1 MQRLPKSDR
10 LGKSGFIM
18 TRSEV
23 LYLLPYFASLA
34 LSLGILYYTWER
46 RSAKGVTAFAWY
58 AFGQTLWIFGFIIEL
73 VASDLYEKIFWDGF
87 QWLAGLLL
95 VIAFPVFAVQYTE
108 HKLKNPQR
116 LFFLSL
122 IMPVIFAVILM
133 TDGFH
138 HLIYSNPHLIA
149 EHPFPEL
156 SYDFT
161 WAVDGYALY
170 SYVAM
175 FWAVGLLIQRLLR
188 PHGLYRTQIAIII
201 VGFLIPIIGTI
212 LTLFNI
218 HIAPQ
223 RDATP
228 FTNVIAN
235 LIIAWGLFRYKLFE
249 VVPIGRD
256 RLFEAMVDPVVI
268 LDNQHIVV
276 DINTS
281 MLDLLDKKANEVIGN
296 PAKQVFD
303 NFPIPIKRFTHVS
316 YAREETTFE
325 VGGKN
330 VYYEMTVWPLYD
342 TNKKMTG
349 RIYISHDITAL
360 KELER
365 ELRELNLDLEKRV
378 RLRTQE
384 LAEAYDVTL
393 EGWAKA
399 LELRDKETEG
409 HSRRVTETTVTV
421 ARAMGIHED
430 EVDHIRRGAIL
441 HDIGKMGVPDHI
453 LRKEGALTGEER
465 EVILKHPQTAYDLL
479 KQIPFLEKALEIP
492 YSHHERWDGTGYPRG
507 LKERAIPLPARI
519 FAIVDVWD
527 ALSSDRPYRK
537 AWKREE
543 VIQYLINESGK
554 HFDPRVVNIF
564 LALVEKGEI

>member
-1 MQRLPKSDR
+1 M
-10 LGKSGFIM
+10 SGFIM
-18 TRSEV
+18 TRSEIF
-23 LYLLPYFASLA
+23 YLLPYFASLA

-46 RSAKGVTAFAWY
+46 RSAKGVAAFTWYTA
-58 AFGQTLWIFGFIIEL
+58 GQTLWVFGFIIEL
-73 VASDLYEKIFWDGF
+73 LTPDLFGKMFWDGF
-87 QWLAGLLL
+87 QWLASLII
-95 VIAFPVFAVQYTE
+95 VIAFPIFTVQYTE
-108 HKLKNPQR
+108 YKFKNPQR
-116 LFFLSL
+116 MFVLSL
-122 IMPVIFAVILM
+122 IVPAVFVIILM

-138 HLIYSNPHLIA
+138 HLIYSNPHLTSDF
-149 EHPFPEL
+149 PFKEL
-156 SYDFT
+156 LYDFT
-161 WAVDGYALY
+161 WVVYGYALY
-170 SYVAM
+170 SYVTL
-175 FWAVGLLIQRLLR
+175 FWGMGLLVQRLFR
-188 PHGLYRTQIAIII
+188 PHGLYRTQLAIITF
-201 VGFLIPIIGTI
+201 GFLIPILGTI
-212 LTLFNI
+212 LTLFDI

-228 FTNVIAN
+228 FTNAIAN

-249 VVPIGRD
+249 VVPVGRD
-256 RLFEAMVDPVVI
+256 RLFEAIVDPVVI

-276 DINTS
+276 DINTA
-281 MLDLLDKKANEVIGN
+281 MLSLLDRKAVDVIGS
-296 PAKQVFD
+296 PAKQVFED
-303 NFPIPIKRFTHVS
+303 FPIPIKRFTHVS
-316 YAREETTFE
+316 YARDETTFE

-342 TNKKMTG
+342 SNKKMTG

-365 ELRELNLDLEKRV
+365 ELRELNVDLEKRV
-378 RLRTQE
+378 RMRTQE

-409 HSRRVTETTVTV
+409 HSRRVTETTITV
-421 ARAMGIHED
+421 ARTMGIHEE
-430 EVDHIRRGAIL
+430 EVEHIRRGAIL

-453 LRKEGALTGEER
+453 LRKEGALTAEER
-465 EVILKHPQTAYDLL
+465 QIILKHPETAYNLL

-537 AWKREE
+537 AWKRAE

-554 HFDPRVVNIF
+554 HFDPRVVNVF

>member
-1 MQRLPKSDR
+1 
-10 LGKSGFIM
+10 M
-18 TRSEV
+18 TRAEL

-46 RSAKGVTAFAWY
+46 RSAKGVTAFAWF
-58 AFGQTLWIFGFIIEL
+58 AAGQSLWIFGFIFEL
-73 VASDLYEKIFWDGF
+73 LSPSLTEKIFWDGF
-87 QWLAGLLL
+87 QWLAGVLL
-95 VIAFPVFAVQYTE
+95 VIAFPVFAVQYAE
-108 HKLKNPQR
+108 YKLKNPRR
-116 LFFLSL
+116 LFILSL
-122 IMPVIFAVILM
+122 IVPAAFVMMLM
-133 TDGFH
+133 TDGWH
-138 HLIYSNPHLIA
+138 HLIYPNSHLNGA
-149 EHPFPEL
+149 VPFPEL
-156 SYDFT
+156 IYDFT
-161 WAVDGYALY
+161 WVAYGYAIYGYGVL
-170 SYVAM
+170 
-175 FWAVGLLIQRLLR
+175 FWGVGLLAQRLYR
-188 PHGLYRTQIAIII
+188 PHGLYRTQTVIILF
-201 VGFLIPIIGTI
+201 GFLIPIIGTV
-212 LTLFNI
+212 LTLFGV

-256 RLFEAMVDPVVI
+256 RLFESIVDPVVI
-268 LDNQHIVV
+268 LDNQHMVV
-276 DINTS
+276 DVNTA
-281 MLDLLDKKANEVIGN
+281 MLNLLDRKAIDVIGA
-296 PAKQVFD
+296 PAKQVFE

-316 YAREETTFE
+316 YARDETTFE

-342 TNKKMTG
+342 GNKKMTG

-365 ELRELNLDLEKRV
+365 ELRELNVDLEKRV
-378 RLRTQE
+378 RARTQE

-421 ARAMGIHED
+421 ARAMGIDEE

-453 LRKEGALTGEER
+453 LRKEGALTQEER
-465 EVILKHPQTAYDLL
+465 EIILKHPETAYNLL

-537 AWKREE
+537 AWSRAE

-554 HFDPRVVNIF
+554 HFDPRVLNVF

>member
-1 MQRLPKSDR
+1 MQRHPKSVR
-10 LGKSGFIM
+10 LGMSGFAM

-23 LYLLPYFASLA
+23 LYLLPYLASLA

-46 RSAKGVTAFAWY
+46 RSAKGVTAFVWY
-58 AFGQTLWIFGFIIEL
+58 ATAQTLWIFGFIIEL
-73 VASDLYEKIFWDGF
+73 LAPSLSEKIFWDGF
-87 QWLAGLLL
+87 QWLAGLIL
-95 VIAFPVFAVQYTE
+95 VVAFPVFAVQYTE
-108 HKLKNPQR
+108 YKFKNPQR
-116 LFFLSL
+116 IFILSL
-122 IMPVIFAVILM
+122 VVPIIFTGTLM
-133 TDGFH
+133 TDSFH
-138 HLIYSNPHLIA
+138 HLIYSNPHLTA
-149 EHPFPEL
+149 DYPFPEL
-156 SYDFT
+156 LYDFT
-161 WAVDGYALY
+161 WVVYGYALY
-170 SYVAM
+170 TYIAV
-175 FWAVGLLIQRLLR
+175 FWAIGLLIQRLFR

-201 VGFLIPIIGTI
+201 VGFLIPIFGTI
-212 LTLFNI
+212 LSLFDI

-228 FTNVIAN
+228 FTNALAN

-268 LDNQHIVV
+268 LDNQHMVV
-276 DINTS
+276 DINTT
-281 MLDLLDKKANEVIGN
+281 MLNLLDKKANEVIGR

-303 NFPIPIKRFTHVS
+303 DFPIPIKRYTHVS
-316 YAREETTFE
+316 YAREETSFE
-325 VGGKN
+325 VGGKS

-342 TNKKMTG
+342 NNKKMTG

-365 ELRELNLDLEKRV
+365 ELRELNVDLEKRV
-378 RLRTQE
+378 RIRTQE

-409 HSRRVTETTVTV
+409 HSRRVTETTITV
-421 ARAMGIHED
+421 ARAMGIHE
-430 EVDHIRRGAIL
+430 EELEHIRRGAIL
-441 HDIGKMGVPDHI
+441 HDIGKMGVPDNI
-453 LRKEGALTGEER
+453 LRKEGALTEEER
-465 EVILKHPQTAYDLL
+465 QVILRHPQTAYDLL

-492 YSHHERWDGTGYPRG
+492 YSHHERWDGAGYPRG
-507 LKERAIPLPARI
+507 LKERAIPMPARI

-527 ALSSDRPYRK
+527 ALLSDRPYRK
-537 AWKREE
+537 AWTRAE

-554 HFDPRVVNIF
+554 HFDPRVVNVF
-564 LALVEKGEI
+564 LGLVEKGEI